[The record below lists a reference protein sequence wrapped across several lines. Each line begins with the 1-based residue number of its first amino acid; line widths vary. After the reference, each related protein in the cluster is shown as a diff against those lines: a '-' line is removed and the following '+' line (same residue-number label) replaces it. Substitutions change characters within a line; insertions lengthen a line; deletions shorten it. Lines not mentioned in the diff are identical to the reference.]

1 MQLHIG
7 ESFDSGFDA
16 AHRPG
21 MTKGDQTK
29 KSLPSFLTAGLFSA
43 CSKFCGRNG
52 RNAYRS

>member
-29 KSLPSFLTAGLFSA
+29 NSLPSFLTAGLFSA
-43 CSKFCGRNG
+43 
-52 RNAYRS
+52 